1 MILNCPACETS
12 YEVPDT
18 AIGPEGRHVAC
29 ARCNHR
35 WRATFAHTTPQA
47 DEPVLDDEEDISPP
61 SQLVDEIDTF
71 DPPIEFQDLETAARH
86 NDFEDSGLSSHRVIV
101 KRKKQK
107 SLVSGHAVFVG
118 LAIGLLGAGIWL
130 REPIVRAVPQTAALF
145 ELVGLE
151 VNLVGL
157 DFQDLAWEREVENGT
172 PVLIISGRIVNVS
185 DVGAYVPAVKLSLLT
200 GEKDELFSWV
210 TEPEARTLE
219 AGTAVDFAARLAS
232 PPDEATNVMVRF
244 TPRQRVTIGM
254 NQ

>member
-18 AIGPEGRHVAC
+18 VIGPEGRYVAC

-35 WRATFAHTTPQA
+35 WQATFARAVPVEEPPLL
-47 DEPVLDDEEDISPP
+47 DEDEDIDPP
-61 SQLVDEIDTF
+61 PQLVDEIDTF
-71 DPPIEFQDLETAARH
+71 DPPIEFQDLETAAQH
-86 NDFEDSGLSSHRVIV
+86 HDFDDAGLGKHRVIV
-101 KRKKQK
+101 KRKTQK
-107 SLVSGHAVFVG
+107 SLISGHAVVVG

-130 REPIVRAVPQTAALF
+130 REPVVRAVPQTAALF
-145 ELVGLE
+145 ELIGLD

-157 DFQDLAWEREVENGT
+157 DFQELAWERKIENGT

-185 DVGAYVPAVKLSLLT
+185 DAGAYVPAVRLSLLT
-200 GEKDELFSWV
+200 GDKDELFSWV
-210 TEPEARTLE
+210 TEPETRTLE

-244 TPRQRVTIGM
+244 TPRERVKVGM